1 MSRLEKSGKEY
12 RDQLMAKN
20 AEINPA
26 NPYNISHTNAK
37 SDGDDNGKNPDG
49 SQIDIETR
57 KTLLAK
63 NKFNKNKEYNISN
76 A

>member
-12 RDQLMAKN
+12 RDLLMAKN
-20 AEINPA
+20 AKINPSD
-26 NPYNISHTNAK
+26 PYNISHTSAV
-37 SDGDDNGKNPDG
+37 SDGDNFGKNPDG
-49 SQIDIETR
+49 SQIDIDTR
-57 KTLLAK
+57 NSLVAK

>member
-12 RDQLMAKN
+12 REQLIAKN
-20 AEINPA
+20 AKINPSD
-26 NPYNISHTNAK
+26 PYNISHTSAV
-37 SDGDDNGKNPDG
+37 SDGDNFGKNPDG

-57 KTLLAK
+57 ESLLAR

>member
-12 RDQLMAKN
+12 REALIAKN
-20 AEINPA
+20 AKINPN
-26 NPYNISHTNAK
+26 NPYNISHTSAK

-49 SQIDIETR
+49 SKIDIETR
-57 KTLLAK
+57 NSLVAR